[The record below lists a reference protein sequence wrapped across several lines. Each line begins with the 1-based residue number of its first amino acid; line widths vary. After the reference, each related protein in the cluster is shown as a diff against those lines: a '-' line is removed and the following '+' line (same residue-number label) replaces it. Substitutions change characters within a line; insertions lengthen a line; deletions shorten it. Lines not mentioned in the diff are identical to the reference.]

1 MSDHHLRD
9 CPPSGEQVTD
19 YDRAFLQAYLRL
31 LDAAAAGADWRE
43 AAAVILALDVER
55 DPVRAQTVHDAH
67 LERARWMSRAGYR
80 GLARPDTG
88 R

>member
-1 MSDHHLRD
+1 MSDHELRD

-19 YDRAFLQAYLRL
+19 YDHAFLQAYLRL

-43 AAAVILALDVER
+43 AAAVILALDVEH
-55 DPVRAQTVHDAH
+55 DPVRAKAVHDAH
-67 LERARWMSRAGYR
+67 LERARWMSRSGYR
-80 GLARPDTG
+80 RLAGNGAG

>member
-1 MSDHHLRD
+1 MSDHQLRD

-43 AAAVILALDVER
+43 AAAVILTLDVAR
-55 DPVRAQTVHDAH
+55 DPVWAKAVHDAH
-67 LERARWMSRAGYR
+67 LERARWMSRADYR